1 MYLIVLSTNIFIY
14 NYSLVDGHESQGYV
28 FSVDVSIVAKNVTY
42 FLILTVNVLMSLI
55 FVIFPAHYIPRE
67 YFRDCCQ
74 NVLQIGS
81 DLSFTYLLRNFNH
94 VIEMDSMMQKA

>member
-14 NYSLVDGHESQGYV
+14 NYSLADGHESQGYV

-55 FVIFPAHYIPRE
+55 FVIFPA
-67 YFRDCCQ
+67 F
-74 NVLQIGS
+74 
-81 DLSFTYLLRNFNH
+81 
-94 VIEMDSMMQKA
+94 